1 MSRNNKIFLLI
12 TTAILSL
19 IGGVVGGI
27 VVRSYLINSSFSLP
41 LFGDINLGSQY
52 ENGSIIISQPKKVV
66 VEQNNRV
73 QSIIEEARKSL
84 VIFYKKK
91 AIDKNNEEFNLNNYY
106 SPQDKVG
113 EGLVLT
119 NDGWIITT
127 LNLNRIS
134 SFVAVD
140 HEQNISEIEKSIF
153 DNQTGYY
160 FIKLKAN
167 NLVAVQFAERNNIA
181 DGQMLIS
188 VNQEDSM
195 VSYIEESDYYV
206 KGAVFSSEK
215 LYRLIKINEEDLT
228 AGEAQFALDGSV
240 AGFYSAQGVVVP
252 INHIIM
258 FLPQILKEG
267 KITRSNMSI
276 TYINLH
282 ELVGEEKIT
291 GALIKTIAKGSSA
304 TTAGLQI
311 GDIILE
317 IDGTKIDQ
325 NNNLSELVQKQES
338 GDEVE
343 LLILRD
349 GEEEGVKIELE

>member
-27 VVRSYLINSSFSLP
+27 IVRLYLINSSFNLP

-52 ENGSIIISQPKKVV
+52 DSGSIIISQPKKVV

-73 QSIIEEARKSL
+73 QSIITEARKSL
-84 VIFYKKK
+84 IIFYKKK
-91 AIDKNNEEFNLNNYY
+91 VITKDSENFNLNNYY
-106 SPQDKVG
+106 SPQDKIG

-127 LNLNRIS
+127 LNLSRIN

-140 HEQNISEIEKSIF
+140 HEQNILEIEKSIF

-188 VNQEDSM
+188 VNQEDSR
-195 VSYIEESDYYV
+195 VSYIEESDYYI

-215 LYRLIKINEEDLT
+215 LYRLIKINKEDLIK
-228 AGEAQFALDGSV
+228 GEAQFSLDGSV

-252 INHIIM
+252 ISHITM

-267 KITRSNMSI
+267 EITRSNMGI

-291 GALIKTIAKGSSA
+291 GALIKTIVRRSSA
-304 TTAGLQI
+304 DTAGLQT

-325 NNNLSELVQKQES
+325 NNNLSELIQKQES
-338 GDEVE
+338 GSEIE
-343 LLILRD
+343 LLILRED
-349 GEEEGVKIELE
+349 EEERVKVELE